1 MVRNLMLFYKIRYE
15 ARMSLSSLIFN
26 TILEILAN
34 AVRSEKDIKGIHL
47 GKYEI
52 RLYLQMT

>member
-34 AVRSEKDIKGIHL
+34 AVRSEKDIKAYTL
-47 GKYEI
+47 ESMK
-52 RLYLQMT
+52 